1 MNSHIDDAYPL
12 EDANLRGGKPDPLR
26 GAHGIEEVGDKGANG
41 VIHLCNSRTLL
52 AEALRSEQRD
62 FAFHVSKGS
71 NSRAI

>member
-1 MNSHIDDAYPL
+1 MDGHIDDADPL
-12 EDANLRGGKPDPLR
+12 EDANLRGGKPNPLR
-26 GAHGIEEVGDKGANG
+26 CAHGVEEVGDECADG
-41 VIHLCNSRTLL
+41 VVHHCNSSTRL